1 MHQDFA
7 RYWISIADN
16 AGLGNV
22 RAMEDGTV
30 GTKVR
35 DALET
40 MHLTDEINALPEG
53 AETKL
58 GRIHG
63 KSHDLSG
70 GQWQRLAI
78 ARAMVSV
85 ASVVILDEPTAA
97 LDPVAESNLYTEF
110 GRISRDR
117 TSIFISH
124 RLGSIKLADHIF
136 VLDHGRVAESGTHA
150 ALMARGGLYAE
161 MYDAQKEW
169 YQ

>member
-1 MHQDFA
+1 
-7 RYWISIADN
+7 
-16 AGLGNV
+16 
-22 RAMEDGTV
+22 
-30 GTKVR
+30 
-35 DALET
+35 
-40 MHLTDEINALPEG
+40 
-53 AETKL
+53 
-58 GRIHG
+58 
-63 KSHDLSG
+63 
-70 GQWQRLAI
+70 
-78 ARAMVSV
+78 MVSD

-150 ALMARGGLYAE
+150 ALMARGGLYAG